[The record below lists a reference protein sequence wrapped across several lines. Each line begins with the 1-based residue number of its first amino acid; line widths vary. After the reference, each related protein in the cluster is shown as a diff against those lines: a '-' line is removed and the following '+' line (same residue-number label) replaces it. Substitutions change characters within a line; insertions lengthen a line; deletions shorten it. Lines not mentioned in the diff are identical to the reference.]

1 MILEID
7 DIIPFSKRHKGETV
21 RQIVRYDSGYLKD
34 LFLKDE
40 RICFSEE
47 CWSVVDADH
56 NKECF
61 SELTR
66 LTQNHEDNWE
76 MGSDTG
82 NIFTNLK
89 PYATPYLYC
98 FDDEK
103 LRTINEERIS
113 NHVAI

>member
-40 RICFSEE
+40 RICFSE
-47 CWSVVDADH
+47 
-56 NKECF
+56 ECF